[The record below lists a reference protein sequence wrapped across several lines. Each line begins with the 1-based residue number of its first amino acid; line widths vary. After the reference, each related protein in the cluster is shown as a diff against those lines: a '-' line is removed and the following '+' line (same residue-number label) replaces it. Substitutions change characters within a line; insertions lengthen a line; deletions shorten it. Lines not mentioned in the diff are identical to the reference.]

1 MLPGTCCTE
10 TPAAFKD
17 RMVGYDRESA
27 KRTQV
32 LDDQS
37 DYFDVDSNAW
47 LSAEVRQPPYHLLAV
62 LLQESGVRI
71 GFRVMSC
78 PKPCTQT
85 MADVC

>member
-1 MLPGTCCTE
+1 MCDLWCTE
-10 TPAAFKD
+10 SPTAFKD

-47 LSAEVRQPPYHLLAV
+47 LSAEVGL
-62 LLQESGVRI
+62 
-71 GFRVMSC
+71 
-78 PKPCTQT
+78 
-85 MADVC
+85 